1 MILQKQFLCFHERM
15 DARNMLSCASH
26 KNKYNIHVLCV
37 PNIVSRQIG
46 NIKIFYMLSTTICMI
61 YGRDLG

>member
-1 MILQKQFLCFHERM
+1 MQKQFVCFHERM

-46 NIKIFYMLSTTICMI
+46 NIKTFYMVL
-61 YGRDLG
+61 RPFV